1 MEFTLGLAQTCHPE
15 DGDVV
20 ALVDRMAAQAAAR
33 GVDLLVF
40 PESLMTSYELPVEE
54 FLASAQPV
62 DGPFVQAVCQVAAR
76 HGLWLV
82 FTLNEQAEDGGKPF
96 NTAVVA
102 SADGCVA
109 GTYRKAHLFE
119 AGPYSESSK
128 MQAGSG
134 LFEPIQTPFCTL
146 GLGICYDLRFPE
158 VARWAAVRGAELMV
172 YPAAWVAGEMK
183 AHQWK
188 TLLAAR
194 AIENEFFVAGLSRA
208 DAPRYIGQSCVFGPL
223 GECLASSGPYQD
235 LLVCRVDTSR
245 IAAARENMPI
255 LDHLRPELY

>member
-20 ALVDRMAAQAAAR
+20 ALVDKMAARAVER

-40 PESLMTSYELPVEE
+40 PESLMTSYELPVDQ
-54 FLASAQPV
+54 FIASAEPL
-62 DGPFVQAVCQVAAR
+62 DGPFGRSLCQIAAK
-76 HGLWLV
+76 HGLWMV
-82 FTLNEQAEDGGKPF
+82 FTLNERAEHGGNPY

-102 SADGCVA
+102 AADGSVA
-109 GTYRKAHLFE
+109 GSYRKVHLFDTSFTAE
-119 AGPYSESSK
+119 SEK
-128 MQAGSG
+128 MQPGDA
-134 LFEPIQTPFCTL
+134 LFQPIRTPFCTL

-158 VARWAAVRGAELMV
+158 VARFAAVNGADLMV

-183 AHQWK
+183 ALQWK

-223 GECLASSGPYQD
+223 GETLASSGPYQD
-235 LLVCRVDTSR
+235 LLVCRIDTDR
-245 IAAARENMPI
+245 IAATRANMPV
-255 LDHLRPELY
+255 LDHRRPELY